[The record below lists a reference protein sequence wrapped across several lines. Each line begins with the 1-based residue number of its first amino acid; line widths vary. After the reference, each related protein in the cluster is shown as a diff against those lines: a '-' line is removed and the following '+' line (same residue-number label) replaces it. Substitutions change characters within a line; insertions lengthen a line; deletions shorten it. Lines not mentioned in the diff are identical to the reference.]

1 MLTHLDGRSTDR
13 HDNSHDRISRNR
25 QMNQHKVRRGG
36 DQPADERL
44 TPPSPSGRGGGEQRH
59 RAAQASAS
67 EAGAEGLAYRFLCR
81 PEVQECLEF
90 FGLDAHPGE
99 LGRGE
104 PAPGQ
109 GGDGSAVAVFE
120 VYADWA
126 RQAGDDRDQP
136 LAVAEAHGERVDVR
150 TAGGVM
156 PKDRRAVGEQGGG
169 EVEEEGVGGGSL
181 VARDGFQPD
190 VHGGQI
196 GARTL
201 SHRKKVSR

>member
-13 HDNSHDRISRNR
+13 HDNSHDRVGRHGNVHHDEAPFGSNKST
-25 QMNQHKVRRGG
+25 NQRTT
-36 DQPADERL
+36 PAL
-44 TPPSPSGRGGGEQRH
+44 TGRGKWDG
-59 RAAQASAS
+59 AAQAGVA

-99 LGRGE
+99 LAGGE
-104 PAPGQ
+104 PALGE
-109 GGDGSAVAVFE
+109 GGDVSGVAVFE

-126 RQAGDDRDQP
+126 RQTGGDRDQ
-136 LAVAEAHGERVDVR
+136 AVGVADAHAERVDMG
-150 TAGGVM
+150 TAGGVV
-156 PKDRRAVGEQGGG
+156 PQYRGVVDEGAGELEEQG
-169 EVEEEGVGGGSL
+169 VGSRSL
-181 VARDGFQPD
+181 VALDGFQPD

-201 SHRKKVSR
+201 NHRKKVSR